1 MDFPEIIRW
10 IFAGLIPLAMAGL
23 VREFRRLRRTEP
35 AGRPARRWDI
45 ADQCAG
51 LVTAVGGALGSL
63 PLFGVGLALTGVVLA
78 AKAARA
84 ALALLAR
91 RAARPT
97 PAAGEGSAP
106 AGQ

>member
-10 IFAGLIPLAMAGL
+10 IFAGLIPLALAGL

-35 AGRPARRWDI
+35 AGRPGRRWDI

-51 LVTAVGGALGSL
+51 LVTAFGAVLGSMH
-63 PLFGVGLALTGVVLA
+63 LFGAGLALTGVVLA

-84 ALALLAR
+84 ARALHR
-91 RAARPT
+91 RRTAARPC
-97 PAAGEGSAP
+97 A
-106 AGQ
+106 